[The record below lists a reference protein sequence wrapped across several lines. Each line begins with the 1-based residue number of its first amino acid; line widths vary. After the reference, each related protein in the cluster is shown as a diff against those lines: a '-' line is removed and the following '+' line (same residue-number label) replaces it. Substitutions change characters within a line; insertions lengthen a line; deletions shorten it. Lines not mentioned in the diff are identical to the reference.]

1 MLGVKKGQ
9 VILTDH
15 SNNWK
20 RLFQKEK
27 QLLINIIGE
36 SIEDIEHFGSTSI
49 EGIKAKPVLDI
60 LVGVNRMEDFNKF
73 DRSLMKAEGY
83 YHLPGVK
90 LQGKQVFAKFSD
102 LETLTKT
109 HILHVV
115 EFKGKWWNEHLT
127 FRHYLNSHPLA
138 AKEYE
143 ELKNKLA
150 SQYPADESAY
160 TEGKYQF
167 VQDIVKRAN
176 DEGVQKQNES
186 LF

>member
-1 MLGVKKGQ
+1 M
-9 VILTDH
+9 ILTDH

-20 RLFQKEK
+20 IFFQKEK
-27 QLLINIIGE
+27 QVLINIIGE

-60 LVGVNRMEDFNKF
+60 LVGVNRMEDSSKF
-73 DRSLMKAEGY
+73 DKSLMKAEGY

-90 LQGKQVFAKFSD
+90 LHGKQVFAKFSD
-102 LETLTKT
+102 LDTLTKT
-109 HILHVV
+109 HILHIV
-115 EFKGKWWNEHLT
+115 EFKGKWWNEHLI
-127 FRHYLNSHPLA
+127 FRDYLNSHPSA

-150 SQYPADESAY
+150 FQYPADESAY
-160 TEGKYQF
+160 TEGKYDF

-176 DEGVQKQNES
+176 DEGGQKQNES
-186 LF
+186 SF

>member
-1 MLGVKKGQ
+1 M
-9 VILTDH
+9 ILTDH
-15 SNNWK
+15 SNNWE

-27 QLLINIIGE
+27 QVLINIIGE
-36 SIEDIEHFGSTSI
+36 SKEDIEHFGSTSI
-49 EGIKAKPVLDI
+49 EGMKAKPIIDI
-60 LVGVNRMEDFNKF
+60 LVGVNRMEDISKF
-73 DRSLMKAEGY
+73 DKSLMKAEGY

-102 LETLTKT
+102 LETLTNT
-109 HILHVV
+109 HILHVE

-127 FRHYLNSHPLA
+127 FRDYLNSHPLA

-167 VQDIVKRAN
+167 VQGIVKRAN
-176 DEGVQKQNES
+176 DEGEQKQNENS
-186 LF
+186 L